1 MLCFVFA
8 VSLCVCLSVCAV
20 RLGGVRVC
28 ARSSLWHV
36 SVCASDCLSFCVLF
50 FFCLSF
56 CEVVAG
62 VYSNENA
69 CISFSPLFS
78 RWRGLDLMS
87 WMMEQSG
94 KQCQC
99 EC

>member
-20 RLGGVRVC
+20 CLGGVRACVRACVHAFKFVSCLRLFARWNVC
-28 ARSSLWHV
+28 AFV
-36 SVCASDCLSFCVLF
+36 FLF
-50 FFCLSF
+50 FFFFFLSEF

-78 RWRGLDLMS
+78 H
-87 WMMEQSG
+87 
-94 KQCQC
+94 
-99 EC
+99 